1 MAYNQEEELKLSEL
15 KKIGFNPNTILD
27 IGAHTGQFYKWAK
40 DVWPQSF
47 IWMIEA
53 NECHE
58 TELNNI
64 TLNTD
69 DQYTIATM
77 GDVERKVNF
86 YTRKDKPHTQGA
98 SYYKEAD
105 YWDIPQLV
113 MKIPKTLQTL
123 DNTFTED
130 SSFDLIKMDT
140 QGSELDIIRGGKN
153 LCRRADYI
161 LLEVAVTEYN
171 EKAPLEKEVIS
182 FMKDFAFEDI
192 MVIGKH
198 TNKEGQLIQKDIVFK
213 NLNKK

>member
-1 MAYNQEEELKLSEL
+1 MYIPGEELKLSKLKEL
-15 KKIGFNPNTILD
+15 GFNPNTILD
-27 IGAHTGQFYKWAK
+27 IGAHTGQFYSWAK
-40 DVWPQSF
+40 NVWPQSF

-58 TELNNI
+58 SVLNNI
-64 TLNTD
+64 VINTN

-77 GDVERKVNF
+77 GDNEREVSF

-98 SYYKEAD
+98 SYYKESN

-113 MKIPKTLQTL
+113 MEIPKTLQTL
-123 DNTFTED
+123 DNMFTKD
-130 SSFDLIKMDT
+130 SSFDFIKMDT

-153 LCRRADYI
+153 LCRKADYI
-161 LLEVAVTEYN
+161 LLEVAVVEYN

-182 FMKDFAFEDI
+182 FMKDFDFEDI

-198 TNKEGQLIQKDIVFK
+198 TDGEKIIQKDIVFK